1 MSKSPKR
8 RSQKY
13 RRSPSRRS
21 PSRRSPSRRSPSR
34 RSPVSKGS
42 RGLKLV
48 KIMRS
53 PNKDK
58 KYRAVF
64 SRNGKIKN
72 VDFGAAGM
80 SDFTKHKDT
89 ERKQRYINR
98 HKSRENF
105 NDPTSRG
112 ALSRWVL
119 WNKPSFSESVKDYK
133 RKFKL

>member
-1 MSKSPKR
+1 MPSRKSPKR
-8 RSQKY
+8 SSSR
-13 RRSPSRRS
+13 RRSPIRRRS
-21 PSRRSPSRRSPSR
+21 LK
-34 RSPVSKGS
+34 KGS
-42 RGLKLV
+42 KGLKLV

-80 SDFTKHKDT
+80 SDFTKHKDP

-98 HKSRENF
+98 HSARENF

>member
-1 MSKSPKR
+1 MPSRKSPKR
-8 RSQKY
+8 SSSR
-13 RRSPSRRS
+13 RRSPIRRS
-21 PSRRSPSRRSPSR
+21 PKKN
-34 RSPVSKGS
+34 SK
-42 RGLKLV
+42 GLKLV

-53 PNKDK
+53 PNKEK

-80 SDFTKHKDT
+80 SDFTKHKDP

-98 HKSRENF
+98 HSARENF

>member
-1 MSKSPKR
+1 MQKSPKR
-8 RSQKY
+8 RSQK
-13 RRSPSRRS
+13 
-21 PSRRSPSRRSPSR
+21 RRSPSR

-80 SDFTKHKDT
+80 SDFTKHKDP

-119 WNKPSFSESVKDYK
+119 WNKSSFSESVKDYK

>member
-1 MSKSPKR
+1 MPSRKSPK
-8 RSQKY
+8 

-21 PSRRSPSRRSPSR
+21 PKKS
-34 RSPVSKGS
+34 SK
-42 RGLKLV
+42 GLKLV

-64 SRNGKIKN
+64 SRDGKIKN

-80 SDFTKHKDT
+80 SDFTKHTDP
-89 ERKQRYINR
+89 ERKQRYITR
-98 HKSRENF
+98 HSARENF

>member
-1 MSKSPKR
+1 MPSRKSPKR
-8 RSQKY
+8 SSS
-13 RRSPSRRS
+13 RRSLISRRS
-21 PSRRSPSRRSPSR
+21 PKKS
-34 RSPVSKGS
+34 SK
-42 RGLKLV
+42 GLKLV

-80 SDFTKHKDT
+80 SDFTKHKDP

-98 HKSRENF
+98 HSARENF

>member
-1 MSKSPKR
+1 MPSRKSPKR
-8 RSQKY
+8 RSP
-13 RRSPSRRS
+13 RRSPIRRS
-21 PSRRSPSRRSPSR
+21 PIRRSPKKS
-34 RSPVSKGS
+34 SKS
-42 RGLKLV
+42 LKLV

-80 SDFTKHKDT
+80 SDFTKHKDP

-98 HKSRENF
+98 HSARENF

>member
-13 RRSPSRRS
+13 RRS

>member
-1 MSKSPKR
+1 MPSRKSPKR
-8 RSQKY
+8 RSP
-13 RRSPSRRS
+13 RRSPIRRRS
-21 PSRRSPSRRSPSR
+21 PNKS
-34 RSPVSKGS
+34 SK
-42 RGLKLV
+42 GLKLV

-80 SDFTKHKDT
+80 SDFTKHKDP

-98 HKSRENF
+98 HSARENF

>member
-1 MSKSPKR
+1 MVSRKIK
-8 RSQKY
+8 

-21 PSRRSPSRRSPSR
+21 SSR

-42 RGLKLV
+42 KGLKLV

-80 SDFTKHKDT
+80 SDFTKHKDP

-119 WNKPSFSESVKDYK
+119 WNKPSLSESVKDYK

>member
-1 MSKSPKR
+1 MPSRKSPKR
-8 RSQKY
+8 RSP
-13 RRSPSRRS
+13 RRSPTRRS
-21 PSRRSPSRRSPSR
+21 PTRRSP
-34 RSPVSKGS
+34 K
-42 RGLKLV
+42 GLKLV

-53 PNKDK
+53 PNKEK

-80 SDFTKHKDT
+80 SDFTKHKDP

-98 HKSRENF
+98 HSARENF

-119 WNKPSFSESVKDYK
+119 WNKSSFSESVKDYK

>member
-8 RSQKY
+8 RSQKH
-13 RRSPSRRS
+13 
-21 PSRRSPSRRSPSR
+21 PSRRSPSR

>member
-1 MSKSPKR
+1 MPSRKSPKR
-8 RSQKY
+8 SSSR
-13 RRSPSRRS
+13 RRSPIRRS
-21 PSRRSPSRRSPSR
+21 PIRRSPKKN
-34 RSPVSKGS
+34 SK
-42 RGLKLV
+42 GLKLV

-53 PNKDK
+53 PNKEK

-80 SDFTKHKDT
+80 SDFTKHKDP

-98 HKSRENF
+98 HSARENF